1 MPDIDIKETKMRK
14 VTTVAVLIGALAAL
28 PAYGFA
34 QASPTLAKQSTQ
46 KPAAASTK
54 PAASHSTNGVVKSV
68 DATTLVISKSGKA
81 AEDMTFMLDP
91 STTKAGTIEPGANVS
106 VRYHTDGKMNMATAV
121 TAKPAAAPKK
131 K

>member
-1 MPDIDIKETKMRK
+1 MRK

-34 QASPTLAKQSTQ
+34 QASPTTAKPTTQ
-46 KPAAASTK
+46 KPAAAPTTK

-81 AEDMTFMLDP
+81 AEDMTFMLDA

-121 TAKPAAAPKK
+121 TAKPAHAEKK